1 MIHSVTVPV
10 GFLAAVVAALSLL
23 DLSSPPQAATTRAV
37 ATKSAI
43 AQAIASLLRMSPP
56 CCYSTKSILN
66 SGVYVNASWGHLLG
80 QPARGGAVEPRTTSS
95 TGSSVPGAGP
105 G

>member
-1 MIHSVTVPV
+1 MIHSVTVPL

-43 AQAIASLLRMSPP
+43 AQAITSLLRMSPP
-56 CCYSTKSILN
+56 CCYSTKTILN
-66 SGVYVNASWGHLLG
+66 SGAVGCELG
-80 QPARGGAVEPRTTSS
+80 ATSS
-95 TGSSVPGAGP
+95 VSPPAGGP
-105 G
+105 WTHEGRARRPAPC